1 MYKKILTIEQLAKF
15 CAENK
20 LYKFNAEQTGY
31 QLCVQVPSTFEK
43 QEDKSDEQMCYV
55 KIKLLHTNSNRNK
68 SSVTYDAA
76 KNCMP
81 TIKYKPILANF
92 TNINGELDFTSHD
105 FYIDDDGNTVY
116 EEHQVGCFTVDEP
129 YLEYEEEKDR
139 YYLYAYGAI
148 PKEYTPAYE
157 IINRK
162 SGTKVSAELAVNA
175 MSFDSKNKELLLED
189 IEVMG
194 VTLLGTNGETGE
206 EVQEGMEG
214 ARLDIEDFSVQNN
227 SVKYEQND
235 KLIETL
241 EKLNNTLSRFDID
254 NSTRKEEDSVDLEN
268 KEIETMEES
277 IKKNI
282 KDDDSVAVATDE
294 EDTDS
299 TKDNTTPIEDTPTD
313 VDDKPEED
321 VEPQSEPD
329 EDDVDN
335 DTSEDNDEV
344 FSTDDEQENEEEI
357 VEEDKKSYSIEI
369 NGVKREFSVS
379 LADKQMAI
387 ETLVNDTYCESDND
401 YYFVDVYEDDK
412 TVVMHGMFSGK
423 HFRQS
428 YKVKKDV
435 YSLVGDRVSVYA
447 QYLTQDEISKLD
459 SMKANYSDISE
470 KLSKYEAEP
479 EKIEI
484 LESPDYSSISDKAE
498 FIELKEQKNHF
509 DLSIDELK
517 AKADEIILLYAKK
530 GALNFASVEEKKQ
543 VGMKRL
549 SIPAKKSTK
558 RSRYGGLGKKED

>member
-1 MYKKILTIEQLAKF
+1 
-15 CAENK
+15 
-20 LYKFNAEQTGY
+20 
-31 QLCVQVPSTFEK
+31 
-43 QEDKSDEQMCYV
+43 
-55 KIKLLHTNSNRNK
+55 
-68 SSVTYDAA
+68 
-76 KNCMP
+76 
-81 TIKYKPILANF
+81 
-92 TNINGELDFTSHD
+92 
-105 FYIDDDGNTVY
+105 
-116 EEHQVGCFTVDEP
+116 
-129 YLEYEEEKDR
+129 
-139 YYLYAYGAI
+139 
-148 PKEYTPAYE
+148 
-157 IINRK
+157 
-162 SGTKVSAELAVNA
+162 
-175 MSFDSKNKELLLED
+175 
-189 IEVMG
+189 
-194 VTLLGTNGETGE
+194 
-206 EVQEGMEG
+206 
-214 ARLDIEDFSVQNN
+214 
-227 SVKYEQND
+227 
-235 KLIETL
+235 
-241 EKLNNTLSRFDID
+241 
-254 NSTRKEEDSVDLEN
+254 
-268 KEIETMEES
+268 
-277 IKKNI
+277 
-282 KDDDSVAVATDE
+282 
-294 EDTDS
+294 
-299 TKDNTTPIEDTPTD
+299 
-313 VDDKPEED
+313 
-321 VEPQSEPD
+321 
-329 EDDVDN
+329 
-335 DTSEDNDEV
+335 
-344 FSTDDEQENEEEI
+344 
-357 VEEDKKSYSIEI
+357 
-369 NGVKREFSVS
+369 
-379 LADKQMAI
+379 MAI